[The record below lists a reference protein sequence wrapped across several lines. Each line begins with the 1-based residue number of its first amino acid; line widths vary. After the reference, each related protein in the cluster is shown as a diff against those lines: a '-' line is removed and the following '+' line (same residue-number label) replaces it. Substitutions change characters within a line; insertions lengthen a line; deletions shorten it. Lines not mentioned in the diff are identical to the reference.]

1 MIPSSTIT
9 TATTR
14 APLTTPIPKRSPA
27 FRVSGSILVLLLP
40 LNESTAVEAPML
52 NADLRRLQA
61 RGILAREPI
70 EDGQALEVSRV
81 REQFDHQQK
90 HPSVRFAV
98 APSSP
103 NGLNPPLWV
112 RNLRLSIS

>member
-1 MIPSSTIT
+1 
-9 TATTR
+9 
-14 APLTTPIPKRSPA
+14 
-27 FRVSGSILVLLLP
+27 VSGSILVLLLP

-52 NADLRRLQA
+52 TADLRRLQA

-98 APSSP
+98 VPSSP